1 VNARS
6 PWLRYWVAW
15 AVPGLVTLLNFVWL
29 AGMRSALL
37 GRGSYLARQVSQTE
51 EQVRRLEGQR
61 ASLSETRDSL
71 AALRGRLNDLREK
84 QLGSMSD
91 RLVPF
96 LVDVVKRAADAGLAS
111 ERIGYQASVD
121 NKSGLV
127 LFTAAYELNGTYERI
142 RQCVHL
148 LEASPQMVVIER
160 LDLKGQ
166 EDASS
171 LDVSVRMTVGTYFFD
186 LDRELMEKLGVTEV
200 KSEG

>member
-1 VNARS
+1 MNARNA
-6 PWLRYWVAW
+6 WLRFWVAW
-15 AVPGLVTLLNFVWL
+15 AVPGLVTLLNVIWL

-37 GRGSYLARQVSQTE
+37 GRGSYLSRQVTQAE
-51 EQVRRLEGQR
+51 EQVRQLEGQG
-61 ASLSETRDSL
+61 ASLSATRDSL
-71 AALRGRLNDLREK
+71 AALRGQLSDLREK

-121 NKSGLV
+121 GKSGLV
-127 LFTAAYELNGTYERI
+127 FFTAAYEVKGTYEKI
-142 RQCVHL
+142 RQYVHL
-148 LEASPQMVVIER
+148 LEASPQSVVIER

-171 LDVSVRMTVGTYFFD
+171 LEISVRMTVGTYFFD
-186 LDRELMEKLGVTEV
+186 VDRELMEKLGVTEV